1 MKLGSVIMAINKKSL
16 TDQVYSMLKEK
27 ILNRDVDLGEQLN
40 TREIAEEHGISLMPV
55 RDALRRLANE
65 DLVENKPRVGFFVK
79 NFSETEVNDIL
90 EVRKMHETYCLDNYF
105 EKIDREVISDLKD
118 KFENGHKKYFTSY
131 DSKLHKEIILASHND
146 YLINSYLKMIN
157 HYTMLFSYLNY
168 KRSETSRQ
176 EHIDLIDCILNDNKE
191 KAMKILSR
199 HLDRV
204 QIAEGVDIKKMT

>member
-1 MKLGSVIMAINKKSL
+1 MAINKKSL

-65 DLVENKPRVGFFVK
+65 DLVENRPRVGFFVK
-79 NFSETEVNDIL
+79 NFSEAEVNDIL
-90 EVRKMHETYCLDNYF
+90 EVRKMHEIYCLDNYF
-105 EKIDREVISDLKD
+105 AEIDREVISDLKD

-131 DSKLHKEIILASHND
+131 DSKLHKEIVLASHNN
-146 YLINSYLKMIN
+146 YLIDSYLKMIN

-176 EHIDLIDCILNDNKE
+176 EHIDIIDSILKGD
-191 KAMKILSR
+191 KAKAEEILFR

-204 QIAEGVDIKKMT
+204 KIAKDASIKNRA

>member
-1 MKLGSVIMAINKKSL
+1 VIMVINKKSL

-65 DLVENKPRVGFFVK
+65 DLVENRPRVGFFVK
-79 NFSETEVNDIL
+79 NFSEAEVNNIL
-90 EVRKMHETYCLDNYF
+90 EVRKMHEIYCLDNYF
-105 EKIDREVISDLKD
+105 EEIDREVIADLKD

-131 DSKLHKEIILASHND
+131 DSKLHKEIVLASHNN
-146 YLINSYLKMIN
+146 YLIDSYLKMIN

-176 EHIDLIDCILNDNKE
+176 EHIDIIDCILKGDKVQAE
-191 KAMKILSR
+191 EILYR

-204 QIAEGVDIKKMT
+204 QIAENASIKKRA

>member
-1 MKLGSVIMAINKKSL
+1 MAINKKSL

-65 DLVENKPRVGFFVK
+65 DLVENRPRVGFFVK
-79 NFSETEVNDIL
+79 NFSEAEVNDIL
-90 EVRKMHETYCLDNYF
+90 EVRKMHEIYCLDNYF
-105 EKIDREVISDLKD
+105 EEIDREVISDLKY

-131 DSKLHKEIILASHND
+131 DSKLHKEIVLASHNN
-146 YLINSYLKMIN
+146 YLIDSYLKMIN

-176 EHIDLIDCILNDNKE
+176 EHIDLIDCILAGDKE
-191 KAMKILSR
+191 KAEEILYR

-204 QIAEGVDIKKMT
+204 QIAENASIKKELKV